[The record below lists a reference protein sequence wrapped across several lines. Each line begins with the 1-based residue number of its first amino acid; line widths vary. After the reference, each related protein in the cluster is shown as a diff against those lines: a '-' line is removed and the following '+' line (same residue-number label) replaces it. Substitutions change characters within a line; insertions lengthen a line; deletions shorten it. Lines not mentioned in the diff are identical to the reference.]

1 MSPSPQS
8 AATTIAIL
16 YRDHVE
22 FAWRTARYL
31 GIAPVDAQD
40 VVHEVFIVVQ
50 RKIEDFDPERSARAW
65 IGGITRRVV
74 LHHKRKQLRSE
85 RREARLEAPTD
96 TTPPPDEAV
105 SYREAEVFLADFLD
119 SLPET
124 KREAFVLGELERLT
138 AAEIGEILGEN
149 PNTVASRLRSARQAF
164 QASVDRLDAVRRRE
178 GG

>member
-1 MSPSPQS
+1 MSPSPHP
-8 AATTIAIL
+8 APTPVELL

-31 GIAPVDAQD
+31 GIPLADAQD
-40 VVHEVFIVVQ
+40 VVHEVFIIVQ
-50 RKIEDFDPERSARAW
+50 RRIDDLDPNRSARAW

-74 LHHKRKQLRSE
+74 LHHKRAHLRSE
-85 RREARLEAPTD
+85 RREAKVEAPVD
-96 TTPPPDEAV
+96 TTPRPDDAV
-105 SYREAEVFLADFLD
+105 SYREAEAFLNQFLD
-119 SLPET
+119 SLPEP

-138 AAEIGEILGEN
+138 AVEIGEIVGEN
-149 PNTVASRLRSARQAF
+149 PNTVSSRLRAARQAF

>member
-1 MSPSPQS
+1 MTPSPHP
-8 AATTIAIL
+8 APTTVETL

-31 GIAPVDAQD
+31 GVPQADAQD
-40 VVHEVFIVVQ
+40 VVHEVFIIVQ
-50 RKIEDFDPERSARAW
+50 RRIEDLDPDKSARAW

-74 LHHKRKQLRSE
+74 LHHKRKHLRVE
-85 RREARLEAPTD
+85 RREAALE
-96 TTPPPDEAV
+96 TPLDATPRADDAV
-105 SYREAEVFLADFLD
+105 SYREAEAFLAQFLER
-119 SLPET
+119 LPQP

-138 AAEIGEILGEN
+138 AIEIGEIVGES
-149 PNTVASRLRSARQAF
+149 PNTVSSRLRSARKAF

>member
-1 MSPSPQS
+1 M
-8 AATTIAIL
+8 TLEGL
-16 YRDHVE
+16 YRDHVD

-31 GIAPVDAQD
+31 GISHADAQD
-40 VVHEVFIVVQ
+40 VVHEVFIIVQ
-50 RKIEDFDPERSARAW
+50 RRLEDLDPSQSARAW

-74 LHHKRKQLRSE
+74 LHHKRAHVRSE
-85 RREARLEAPTD
+85 RREAQSATPLD
-96 TTPPPDEAV
+96 TTPRPDEAV
-105 SYREAEVFLADFLD
+105 SHREAEAFLIQFLN

-138 AAEIGEILGEN
+138 AIEIGEILGEN
-149 PNTVASRLRSARQAF
+149 PNTVSSRLRAARQAF